1 MSMKPSCVVY
11 NPSENSWC
19 VLVES
24 RRKDGEIRRVMS
36 FHKSELEAKL
46 VKKAHEEVHANK
58 PNITV
63 SMFEYDYIPN
73 DEMLQ
78 AHLMID
84 VFEKMFENTDYAEA
98 EKTNDCND

>member
-11 NPSENSWC
+11 NPAENYWC

-24 RRKDGEIRRVMS
+24 RRKDGEIRRFMS
-36 FHKSELEAKL
+36 FHRSELAAKL
-46 VKKAHEEVHANK
+46 IKKAHEDAHAGESDT
-58 PNITV
+58 TV
-63 SMFEYDYIPN
+63 SMFQYDYIPN

-78 AHLMID
+78 LRLTMET
-84 VFEKMFENTDYAEA
+84 FEKMFENGDYAEA

>member
-11 NPSENSWC
+11 NPAENYWC

-24 RRKDGEIRRVMS
+24 RRKDGEVRRFMS
-36 FHKSELEAKL
+36 FHRYRAAAEIAK
-46 VKKAHEEVHANK
+46 KTHEDAHAGE
-58 PNITV
+58 PDTTV

-78 AHLMID
+78 VRLIMDA
-84 VFEKMFENTDYAEA
+84 FEKMFENTDYAEA

>member
-1 MSMKPSCVVY
+1 MSIKPGCVVY
-11 NPSENSWC
+11 NPSENRWC

-24 RRKDGEIRRVMS
+24 RRKDGEVRRFMS
-36 FHKSELEAKL
+36 FHKNRLEAQL
-46 VKKAHEEVHANK
+46 VKKAHEDAHADE
-58 PNITV
+58 PDTTV

-78 AHLMID
+78 VRLMMNA
-84 VFEKMFENTDYAEA
+84 FEKIFENADYAEA